1 MDPETEFDTD
11 TMILDYVC
19 SKATHALLLTRI
31 AELSNR
37 PAHADVDIVKIFDST
52 FYIYYILNYIRGST
66 YVLMMN
72 SMAPPHSAQTRRNAP
87 NLARSRDQTALDII
101 HSSVSRQSK
110 EIPMARQQQ

>member
-37 PAHADVDIVKIFDST
+37 PAHADVDILEIFDSMSS
-52 FYIYYILNYIRGST
+52 NYSISIFWVGNVCM
-66 YVLMMN
+66 Y
-72 SMAPPHSAQTRRNAP
+72 
-87 NLARSRDQTALDII
+87 
-101 HSSVSRQSK
+101 
-110 EIPMARQQQ
+110 